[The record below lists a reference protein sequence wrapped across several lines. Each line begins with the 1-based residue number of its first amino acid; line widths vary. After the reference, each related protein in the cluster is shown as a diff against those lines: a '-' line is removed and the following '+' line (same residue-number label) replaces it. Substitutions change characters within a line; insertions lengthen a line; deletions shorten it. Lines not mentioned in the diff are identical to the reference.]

1 MYGNERYSTFRND
14 DFEDKEELD
23 EKQHLSDVELQK
35 LRSVIKTKIAGE
47 LTISENDVLEKFK
60 WAEYCAD
67 DKCVVNKDSG

>member
-60 WAEYCAD
+60 GTEYCAD